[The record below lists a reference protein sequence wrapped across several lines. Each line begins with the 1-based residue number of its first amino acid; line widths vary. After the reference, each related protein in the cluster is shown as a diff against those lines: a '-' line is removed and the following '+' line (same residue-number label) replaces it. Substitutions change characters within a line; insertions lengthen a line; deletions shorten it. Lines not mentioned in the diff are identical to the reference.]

1 MSFGEYFSYTYNDNG
16 NTNPM
21 GNIVGNTITIGN
33 SSTKTYSIPAK
44 GNVYTNFSDFSLL
57 NESNY
62 NVDGNTMIIDTSRY
76 NGRINIAEPVVPNI
90 RFQMHEKIAVKNRT
104 TEYRGAIGGIW
115 ESNVLAQVFFSAE
128 NIQIIQNGLRA
139 GVYEMSNQ
147 QYVIAPQNL
156 DTLKIIMRSIY
167 LQYAEHYEKDI
178 TGQVERLNKLVW
190 DYAVPAV
197 YNEAIGY
204 VKYCEDQST
213 LVVPLEMPRQIDRNF
228 KQLEMK
234 EWF

>member
-1 MSFGEYFSYTYNDNG
+1 MSFGQYFSYIYNDNS
-16 NTNPM
+16 NLTKNDT
-21 GNIVGNTITIGN
+21 GNIVTVGNTYGN
-33 SSTKTYSIPAK
+33 SAI

-57 NESNY
+57 NDSN
-62 NVDGNTMIIDTSRY
+62 NIDGNTMIIDTNRY
-76 NGRINIAEPVVPNI
+76 NGRINIVEPVVPNI
-90 RFQMHEKIAVKNRT
+90 RFQMHEKFAVKNRT
-104 TEYRGAIGGIW
+104 TEYREAIGGVW

-190 DYAVPAV
+190 DYAVPSV
-197 YNEAIGY
+197 YNEAVGY